1 MRSTERIVIN
11 TGPIIALVAAL
22 GNLEVLKKLYKTVYI
37 PLEVEKEIKEGG
49 LTNFAIKEYNNAK
62 FIKKSSQNLEIDPIL
77 RNTLGSGEA
86 SVIQLAINKKIKTV
100 CIDEAVGR
108 RIARLYDLKITGS
121 LGILLRAKQEGFPI
135 SVSES
140 ISRMKQKGI
149 FLSDKIIDY
158 VLKKAGEKPEKF

>member
-1 MRSTERIVIN
+1 M
-11 TGPIIALVAAL
+11 
-22 GNLEVLKKLYKTVYI
+22 
-37 PLEVEKEIKEGG
+37 
-49 LTNFAIKEYNNAK
+49 
-62 FIKKSSQNLEIDPIL
+62 
-77 RNTLGSGEA
+77 
-86 SVIQLAINKKIKTV
+86 AINKKIKTV

-140 ISRMKQKGI
+140 IYRMKQKGI

-158 VLKKAGEKPEKF
+158 VLKKAGEKTEKF